1 MADDQVKDWGE
12 WNRKWQ
18 RTITAQSPFE
28 WSFAQKVIQK
38 VSGLDPNHVTP
49 QRSFIANDGRER
61 HMDFAIEID
70 GVMIAIEVEGWDK
83 TGENRGKNKREHDEF
98 NRRIQSLTSQG
109 WRVLTVT
116 NAQFKRDPIQY
127 IADINKIIFEEQA
140 KLENKPI
147 AEREVEEVEE
157 VEEPKEPERTPNE
170 ERNVRPLYALV
181 GLAAIVIIGVVIWAI
196 TRDSD
201 TVVILDRIEETDRQ
215 DSAPDSSPPPTV
227 KEAPAPTA
235 QTAPESEVS
244 EQTYLT
250 KNRVDIRIYE
260 DSQGDVDCGYLP
272 PAVKP
277 VWLPDPDNDPYNL
290 DGGFGQQGNS
300 WACGIPTYFTTDF
313 DWDFEKW
320 EKGGDVNCGDIPED
334 KKPIYLTDP
343 EKDPYNLDGSG
354 NNVDD
359 GVACFPR
366 DS

>member
-1 MADDQVKDWGE
+1 M
-12 WNRKWQ
+12 
-18 RTITAQSPFE
+18 
-28 WSFAQKVIQK
+28 
-38 VSGLDPNHVTP
+38 
-49 QRSFIANDGRER
+49 
-61 HMDFAIEID
+61 
-70 GVMIAIEVEGWDK
+70 
-83 TGENRGKNKREHDEF
+83 
-98 NRRIQSLTSQG
+98 
-109 WRVLTVT
+109 
-116 NAQFKRDPIQY
+116 
-127 IADINKIIFEEQA
+127 
-140 KLENKPI
+140 
-147 AEREVEEVEE
+147 
-157 VEEPKEPERTPNE
+157 
-170 ERNVRPLYALV
+170 
-181 GLAAIVIIGVVIWAI
+181 
-196 TRDSD
+196 
-201 TVVILDRIEETDRQ
+201 VILDRFEETDRQ
-215 DSAPDSSPPPTV
+215 DSAPDSSPTPTV

-320 EKGGDVNCGDIPED
+320 EKDGDVNCGDIPED